1 MGESA
6 DMRYATPPLRRAAVR
21 LFAHEAG
28 DEPATSERL
37 ADASVWLID
46 RLSERL
52 AEVIGRAGIEAIWL
66 RAIRLRMAEFAFLE
80 KCIRGSDSSRSESL
94 RACLRE
100 QEPDVIREASVI
112 LFATIVGV
120 LGTVVGEALAW
131 KLMQSAWPEALLD
144 EGDLQE
150 TQE

>member
-1 MGESA
+1 
-6 DMRYATPPLRRAAVR
+6 
-21 LFAHEAG
+21 
-28 DEPATSERL
+28 
-37 ADASVWLID
+37 
-46 RLSERL
+46 
-52 AEVIGRAGIEAIWL
+52 
-66 RAIRLRMAEFAFLE
+66 MAEFAFLE

-94 RACLRE
+94 RACLTE

-131 KLMQSAWPEALLD
+131 KLMQSAWPESLLD

-150 TQE
+150 TRE